1 MSMYETGTVSA
12 AADATTI
19 TGSGTKWA
27 DQRNGIGPQCTIAI
41 YGAGTVDLYAI
52 ARVDSDTQLTVTRP
66 VSKAFSGS
74 AYGVMVAET
83 QSVQYWS
90 NMLASQLGY
99 YQSQMDGWQ
108 EIMTGTGSVTIT
120 APDEREVTISSFKKL
135 TDDMAGKLDK
145 NLVVGSVSGGAVI
158 ETGSNSN
165 GRYIKYADGT
175 MTCYGNYTNVTTSD
189 SFGGSYYRASKF
201 FTFPAAFSS
210 SATPVI
216 VPTAN
221 YVSGGVGWVHST
233 SAMGVSGV
241 NVWYMCYQQGAI
253 GSVNYIAIGRWK

>member
-1 MSMYETGTVSA
+1 MAAWYRTGTIAISGKTV
-12 AADATTI
+12 
-19 TGSGTKWA
+19 TGSGTNWTDNKF
-27 DQRNGIGPQCTIAI
+27 GIGTGQALLVPADGDVKI
-41 YGAGTVDLYAI
+41 YEI
-52 ARVDSDTQLTVTRP
+52 ARVDSATQLTL
-66 VSKAFSGS
+66 SADAGS
-74 AYGVMVAET
+74 VAAGSEYAILSFYT
-83 QSVQYWS
+83 DSTPDFARR
-90 NMLASQLGY
+90 LAAQLGY

-108 EIMTGTGSVTIT
+108 TIMTGTGSVTIT